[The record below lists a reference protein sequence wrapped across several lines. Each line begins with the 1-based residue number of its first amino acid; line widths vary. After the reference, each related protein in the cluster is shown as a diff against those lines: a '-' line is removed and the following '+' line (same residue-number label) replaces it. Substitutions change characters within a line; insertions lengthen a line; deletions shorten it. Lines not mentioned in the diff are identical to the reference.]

1 MIDVF
6 KNIKFEKVSVG
17 FEGQE
22 ILQACDFDFPMNKN
36 CRFVFTSD
44 REKYFFFHAASQVE
58 GFTSGT
64 YSINDENVLDMSFE
78 DFMRFRINMG
88 FGFSTRGLLQNRTL
102 RQNLSLPLEFHN
114 LFVGPE
120 REEWLNNCLEYFD
133 IRTDLDKRPSDVSPS
148 SQKAT
153 LILRAFIHKPE
164 LVFLDTPEALLSK
177 RHQANL
183 LQMIDDHRKHY
194 NLRHLFFATAD
205 EDLSDCLADEYIIL
219 RKKRLKLVTTQK
231 KNRGVA

>member
-1 MIDVF
+1 MSELI

-36 CRFVFTSD
+36 CRFVFTND
-44 REKYFFFHAASQVE
+44 REKYYFFHAASQVE
-58 GFTSGT
+58 GFLSGT

-78 DFMRFRINMG
+78 DFMKFRIKMG

-102 RQNLSLPLEFHN
+102 RQNLLLPLEFHN
-114 LFVGPE
+114 LFLGKE
-120 REEWLNNCLEYFD
+120 RQEWLDNCLEYFD
-133 IRTDLDKRPSDVSPS
+133 IRSDLDKRPSEAAPS
-148 SQKAT
+148 SQKSA
-153 LILRAFIHKPE
+153 LILRAFIHQPE

-194 NLRHLFFATAD
+194 QLRHLFFATAD

-219 RKKRLKLVTTQK
+219 SKKRLNLVTTQK
-231 KNRGVA
+231 KSRGVA